1 LHIELL
7 NDAQDALHQ
16 ELLAG
21 LRAYNAAHL
30 GPANAKPLAVAARD
44 AQGRL
49 RGGVFGRTVYR
60 QFLID
65 LLWVAE
71 DARGCGLGRQLMA
84 AAEAEA
90 RQRGCIAAQ
99 VDTLSFQAPGFY
111 TKLGFETV
119 GRVSGLPDSPE
130 RFFLLKRY
138 L

>member
-1 LHIELL
+1 MLL
-7 NDAQDALHQ
+7 TLSSDPPEALLA

-21 LRAYNAAHL
+21 VRAHNAVHL
-30 GPANAKPLAVAARD
+30 GAANAKPLAVAARD
-44 AQGRL
+44 AQSRL
-49 RGGVFGRTVYR
+49 CGGVSGRTVYR

-65 LLWVAE
+65 LLWVTE

-90 RQRGCIAAQ
+90 RRRGCIAAQ
-99 VDTLSFQAPGFY
+99 VDTLAFQAPGFY
-111 TKLGFETV
+111 ERLGFETV

-130 RFFLLKRY
+130 RYFLLKRY